1 MSLDILRSHT
11 EFPLPPLPRVVSTTR
26 CFTLGAEGIDP
37 RDDLHV
43 VSAGP
48 PGVAVAMWDTVGFN
62 NPNLDYLTMEDMG
75 NLTALQWRSSSND
88 DALLAVGG
96 ERSLQVWDMTKGVPT
111 AEVTDPYTHSITAL
125 EWMTDDSTTT
135 TTTGTS
141 SSGGPWG
148 MVASTLSGIQLY
160 DLRLRFPHVFM
171 YDTSRRAMDGTS
183 TTSFVNHVHQQQ
195 QQTAAKLQLQ
205 PDGGWT
211 LAAALPRCNKV
222 ALWDLRRS
230 KLPFQTMEH
239 TSAKGMQFCPLHRNT
254 LATGGAD
261 GIRLWNVQSGGERLH
276 APTVAPVTTLTWSLD
291 RTEFM
296 AGFGD
301 HLGVYQTS
309 SDFTKIR
316 KLEQWTQPR
325 VGPVVA
331 VERMYGE
338 NSGRVLSLHS
348 ESIIEPGSGEAII
361 CWEPF
366 ACTAT
371 TANTRKND
379 PRRCNHGDEDLRH
392 TTLACSPVVR

>member
-1 MSLDILRSHT
+1 
-11 EFPLPPLPRVVSTTR
+11 
-26 CFTLGAEGIDP
+26 
-37 RDDLHV
+37 
-43 VSAGP
+43 
-48 PGVAVAMWDTVGFN
+48 
-62 NPNLDYLTMEDMG
+62 
-75 NLTALQWRSSSND
+75 
-88 DALLAVGG
+88 
-96 ERSLQVWDMTKGVPT
+96 
-111 AEVTDPYTHSITAL
+111 L

-135 TTTGTS
+135 SNSTS
-141 SSGGPWG
+141 STRDPWG

-171 YDTSRRAMDGTS
+171 YDTSRRAMEGTV
-183 TTSFVNHVHQQQ
+183 TTSFVNQTHDHIHHHHHHHQQQ
-195 QQTAAKLQLQ
+195 QQQQQAAKLQLQ

-230 KLPFQTMEH
+230 KLPFQSMEH
-239 TSAKGMQFCPLHRNT
+239 ANVKGMQFCPLHRNT
-254 LATGGAD
+254 LATGGED

-296 AGFGD
+296 VGFGD
-301 HLGVYQTS
+301 HLGVYETS

-316 KLEQWTQPR
+316 KLKQWTQPR

-338 NSGRVLSLHS
+338 NSGRVLSVHS
-348 ESIIEPGSGEAII
+348 ESIVDPGTGEAMI

-366 ACTAT
+366 PCPAT
-371 TANTRKND
+371 TNTRKND
-379 PRRCNHGDEDLRH
+379 LRRRNNGDEDLRH